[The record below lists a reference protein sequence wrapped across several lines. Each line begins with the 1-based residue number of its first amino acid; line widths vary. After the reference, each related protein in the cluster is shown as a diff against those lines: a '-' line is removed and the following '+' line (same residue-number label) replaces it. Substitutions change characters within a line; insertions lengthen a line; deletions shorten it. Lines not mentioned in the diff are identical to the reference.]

1 MLEANANPF
10 ISRGHEIANA
20 AEKAGM
26 SYPDFIQRIVDEAV
40 ARHGAA

>member
-10 ISRGHEIANA
+10 LSRGHEIANA

-26 SYPDFIQRIVDEAV
+26 PYPKFVQRIVDEAT
-40 ARHGAA
+40 ARYG

>member
-10 ISRGHEIANA
+10 IARGHEISNA

-26 SYPDFIQRIVDEAV
+26 PYPAFIQRIVDDAV
-40 ARHGAA
+40 ARYDAA